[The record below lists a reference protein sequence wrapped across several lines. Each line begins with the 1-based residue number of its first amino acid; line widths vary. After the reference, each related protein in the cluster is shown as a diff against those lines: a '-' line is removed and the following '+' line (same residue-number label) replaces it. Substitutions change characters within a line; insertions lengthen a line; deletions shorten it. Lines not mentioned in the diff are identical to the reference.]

1 MKKLLA
7 SLVAGGLLLGLSTAS
22 YALSYTVKI
31 NTPVTNFD
39 TTNGFFRETYTPTAD
54 FEYFTPSVIS
64 YGVLTTLPLVSP
76 GPSVIGTFPA
86 ASGTLDFLF
95 GPGDGAGGFSDGID
109 TINATV
115 GLSGSVGFAAN
126 SVPFSTAVLTASAF
140 TVISGPNA
148 GAVGVADID
157 PNNGLQAIRLDLDY
171 GGTPVQLWF
180 DKISSIPAPGAQPL
194 SISGFVNDQVTP
206 PVPEPGSMALLV
218 GSGVAGSLLLLRRRR
233 A

>member
-1 MKKLLA
+1 MKRFLA
-7 SLVAGGLLLGLSTAS
+7 TLAAGGLLLGLSTAS
-22 YALSYTVKI
+22 NALSYTVKI
-31 NTPVTNFD
+31 NTPVTNVD
-39 TTNGFFRETYTPTAD
+39 TTNGNFRETYTPTAD

-64 YGVLTTLPLVSP
+64 YGVLTTLPLVAP

-109 TINATV
+109 VIDVAVTASGTV
-115 GLSGSVGFAAN
+115 GYSLT

>member
-31 NTPVTNFD
+31 DTPVTNVD

-64 YGVLTTLPLVSP
+64 YGVLTTLPLVAPAP
-76 GPSVIGTFPA
+76 GLTGTFP
-86 ASGTLDFLF
+86 GGGGILDFFF

-109 TINATV
+109 SIDAAIGET
-115 GLSGSVGFAAN
+115 GSVGYSLT
-126 SVPFSTAVLTASAF
+126 SVPFSTAKLIASSF
-140 TVISGPNA
+140 TVTAGPNA

-157 PNNGLQAIRLDLDY
+157 PNNGLQALRLDLVY

-180 DKISSIPAPGAQPL
+180 DIISSLPAPGAQPL